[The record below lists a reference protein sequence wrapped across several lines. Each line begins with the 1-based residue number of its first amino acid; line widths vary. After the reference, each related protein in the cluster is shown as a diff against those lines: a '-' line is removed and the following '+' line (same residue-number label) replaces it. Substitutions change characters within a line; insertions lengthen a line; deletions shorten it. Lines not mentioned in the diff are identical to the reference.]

1 MPSIDVGISASSIP
15 GDLDLVIPKYLE
27 GTSHGKTLLEDSHLL
42 MSSSMLVG
50 ESGSCSSSRY
60 QAEEAC
66 VNASLECHPRHFSS
80 VHIYVYV
87 IFILSF

>member
-1 MPSIDVGISASSIP
+1 MPAIDVGISASRIP
-15 GDLDLVIPKYLE
+15 GDPDVVIPKYLE
-27 GTSHGKTLLEDSHLL
+27 GTRDGKTLLEDSHLF

-66 VNASLECHPRHFSS
+66 VNASPLN
-80 VHIYVYV
+80 V
-87 IFILSF
+87 ILCILVLSIFALT